1 MSQLITN
8 RDIPALQVR
17 GLTVTI
23 SLRRGRTATLLDEVS
38 WSVMP
43 GRTVGIVGESGS
55 GKTMASLAVMGLL
68 PRNAA
73 ITGGEV
79 LLNGQNLVG
88 MSQGEMRQHRG
99 SEIGL
104 VPQDPFSSLDPSFS
118 IGNQLT
124 EAFKLHTRLR
134 GKALAQALIASL
146 ERVRIPSATDRLR
159 QYPHQLSGGMLQR
172 VVSAIALAGKPKV
185 LIADEPTTALDVTT
199 QAQYLLLLGELQ
211 RTTGFAL
218 VLISHDLLLVRNMC
232 ERVVVMY
239 AGQVVEEGSLSEV
252 FDRPLHPYSRAL
264 IGAIPMIAS
273 AGRLEAIEGKTPDP
287 GDLLPRCHFAPR
299 CKYARTICF
308 SSPPKLSQR
317 GETGRSARCWGT
329 EPDGWIAP

>member
-1 MSQLITN
+1 
-8 RDIPALQVR
+8 
-17 GLTVTI
+17 
-23 SLRRGRTATLLDEVS
+23 
-38 WSVMP
+38 MP

-68 PRNAA
+68 PRNAR
-73 ITGGEV
+73 ITSGEV

-88 MSQGEMRQHRG
+88 MSQGEMRERRG

-104 VPQDPFSSLDPSFS
+104 VPQDPYSSLDPSFS

-146 ERVRIPSATDRLR
+146 ERVRIPFAADRLR

-172 VVSAIALAGKPKV
+172 VVSAIALAGGPKV

-211 RTTGFAL
+211 KTTGFAL
-218 VLISHDLLLVRNMC
+218 VLISHDLLVVRNMC

-239 AGQVVEEGSLSEV
+239 AGQVVEEGNLSDV

-264 IGAIPMIAS
+264 VGAIPMIAS
-273 AGRLEAIEGKTPDP
+273 AGRLEAIEGKMPDP
-287 GDLLPRCHFAPR
+287 GDLLPGCHFAPR
-299 CKYARTICF
+299 CKYARSICF
-308 SSPPKLSQR
+308 SSSPKLTPR
-317 GETGRSARCWGT
+317 GRSDRSARCWGT
-329 EPDGWIAP
+329 EPDGWIAS